1 MISNKIEKSLNDQLM
16 EEYASSHLY
25 LSMAA
30 YFKAINLDGF
40 SHWMQKQA
48 GEEMGHAMKFYGYIF
63 EQQGKVTL
71 GGIEKPQTEWA
82 SPLAAFEAAYHHE
95 QKITGLINNL
105 TNLAI
110 GEKDHATNIFLHW
123 FVTEQVEEEANAI
136 EIIQK
141 LKMIGDSKQGL
152 MMLNHELGQ
161 RK

>member
-1 MISNKIEKSLNDQLM
+1 MINNKIEKALNDQLM

-30 YFKAINLDGF
+30 YFKSINLDGF
-40 SHWMQKQA
+40 SHWMQQQA
-48 GEEMGHAMKFYGYIF
+48 GEEMGHAMKFYGYIY

-71 GGIEKPQTEWA
+71 GGIEKPQSEWA

-136 EIIQK
+136 GIIQK

>member
-1 MISNKIEKSLNDQLM
+1 MINNKIEKALNDQLM
-16 EEYASSHLY
+16 EEYASAHLY

-30 YFKAINLDGF
+30 YFKTINLDGF
-40 SHWMQKQA
+40 AHWMQQQS
-48 GEEMGHAMKFYGYIF
+48 GEEMGHAMKFYGYIH

-71 GGIEKPQTEWA
+71 GAIEKPQTEWA

-152 MMLNHELGQ
+152 
-161 RK
+161 

>member
-1 MISNKIEKSLNDQLM
+1 MISNKIEKALNDQIM

-30 YFKAINLDGF
+30 YFKSINLDGF
-40 SHWMQKQA
+40 AHWMQQQS

-71 GGIEKPQTEWA
+71 GGIEKPQSEWA

-141 LKMIGDSKQGL
+141 LKMVGDSKQGL
-152 MMLNHELGQ
+152 LMLDHELGQ

>member
-1 MISNKIEKSLNDQLM
+1 MISNKIEKALDDQLM

-30 YFKAINLDGF
+30 YFKSINLDGF
-40 SHWMQKQA
+40 AHWMQQQS

-71 GGIEKPQTEWA
+71 GGIEKPQSEWA

-105 TNLAI
+105 ANLAI

-141 LKMIGDSKQGL
+141 LKMVGDSKQGL
-152 MMLNHELGQ
+152 LMLDHELGQ

>member
-1 MISNKIEKSLNDQLM
+1 MISNKIEKALNDQIM

-30 YFKAINLDGF
+30 YFKSINLDGF
-40 SHWMQKQA
+40 AHWMQQQS

-71 GGIEKPQTEWA
+71 GGIEKPQSEWA

-105 TNLAI
+105 ANLAI

-141 LKMIGDSKQGL
+141 LKMVGDSKQGL
-152 MMLNHELGQ
+152 LMLDHELGQ

>member
-1 MISNKIEKSLNDQLM
+1 MINNKIEKALNDQLM

-25 LSMAA
+25 LSTAA
-30 YFKAINLDGF
+30 YFKSINLDGF
-40 SHWMQKQA
+40 AHWMQQQS

-71 GGIEKPQTEWA
+71 GGIEKPQSEWA

-141 LKMIGDSKQGL
+141 LKMVGDSKQGL
-152 MMLNHELGQ
+152 LMLDHELGQ